1 MKTYWKIVVGTDF
14 STESARGVAVAVDL
28 ARRCEAR
35 CIILTHVVHH
45 SSVLPLGLE
54 DDDPD
59 TQRAVARAEEELGQ
73 IPVPDTSA
81 EVRREVRVGP
91 PARELSNLAEQVH
104 ADLVVVASRGVSG
117 LAALVLG
124 SVANALIRVASCPVL
139 VVEGPR
145 EVPPRFQSVL
155 AAVDLS
161 PISFNVLENA
171 LSVAAASS
179 GVVRVLSLAEPRVA
193 TTPDD
198 EGCRDA
204 REERARQG
212 VNQLLTR
219 MGGYGVPLEV
229 EVHHRTPVPAG
240 ILEAARAGDVDLI
253 VLGTSGRNAWH
264 RMILGSTTQHVVT
277 RAPCPVLVVPPHL
290 REPVK
295 GRSELLVSP
304 TALPDEGL
312 EGI

>member
-1 MKTYWKIVVGTDF
+1 MVGTDF

-35 CIILTHVVHH
+35 CIVLAHVVHH
-45 SSVLPLGLE
+45 SPVLPLGLE

-59 TQRAVARAEEELGQ
+59 TQRAVVRAEEELGR
-73 IPVPDTSA
+73 IPVPDTSV
-81 EVRREVRVGP
+81 EVRREVRVGT
-91 PARELSNLAEQVH
+91 PARELSTLAEEVY

-179 GVVRVLSLAEPRVA
+179 GAVRVLSLAEPRVA
-193 TTPDD
+193 TMQD
-198 EGCRDA
+198 EGDARDD
-204 REERARQG
+204 REERVRQG
-212 VNQLLTR
+212 VNQLLAR
-219 MGGYGVPLEV
+219 MGGFGVPLEV
-229 EVHHRTPVPAG
+229 DVHHRTPVPAG
-240 ILEAARAGDVDLI
+240 ILEAARTRDVDLI

-264 RMILGSTTQHVVT
+264 RMILGSTTHHVVM

-295 GRSELLVSP
+295 GRSELLATP
-304 TALPDEGL
+304 AALPDEGL
-312 EGI
+312 EGV